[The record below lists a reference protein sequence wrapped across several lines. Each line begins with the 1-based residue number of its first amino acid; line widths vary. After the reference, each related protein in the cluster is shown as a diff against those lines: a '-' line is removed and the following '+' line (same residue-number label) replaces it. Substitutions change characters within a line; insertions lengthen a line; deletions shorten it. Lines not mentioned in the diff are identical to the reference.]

1 MAETGNGRKDAEIL
15 KSVIFDLDGVIVSTD
30 DLHFQAW
37 KSMADRNGIPF
48 DRQINNLLR
57 GVSRAESL
65 EIILRK
71 SEKSYSEQQ
80 KQELMQ
86 YKNDIYVKLL
96 DNLKHS
102 DILPGV
108 VELINRLK
116 KAGVKIAIGS
126 SSKNTRKILQ
136 KIGLET
142 VFDAIADGT
151 EIQHSKPDP
160 EVFLV
165 AARKLETKPE
175 NCVVVEDAV
184 AGIEAAKAGN
194 MTAIAIG
201 DAASSSLAD
210 YRVNTMMQIA
220 EILNLE

>member
-1 MAETGNGRKDAEIL
+1 M

>member
-1 MAETGNGRKDAEIL
+1 M

-30 DLHFQAW
+30 DLHYQAW
-37 KSMADRNGIPF
+37 KSMADREGIPF

-65 EIILRK
+65 DIILQK

-86 YKNDIYVKLL
+86 YKNDVYVKLL
-96 DNLKHS
+96 DRLKAS

-108 VELINRLK
+108 MELLENLK
-116 KAGVKIAIGS
+116 QAGIKTAIGS

-136 KIGLET
+136 KIELENA
-142 VFDAIADGT
+142 FDAIADGT
-151 EIQHSKPDP
+151 DIQNSKPDP

-165 AARKLETKPE
+165 AARKLQVNSED
-175 NCVVVEDAV
+175 CIVVEDAV
-184 AGIEAAKAGN
+184 AGIQAAKAGN
-194 MTAIAIG
+194 MTAVAVG
-201 DAASSSLAD
+201 DAKNSSLAD
-210 YRVNTMMQIA
+210 YRVDDMMQIT
-220 EILNLE
+220 EILSKK